1 MHALLVTVGTGGDI
15 FPYIGLG
22 RVLRARGHQVTLVAP
37 EDFASLAAE
46 YGIAF
51 RAVVSLQ
58 ENHELLANPDF
69 WHRFKAGGVA
79 ARWGM
84 RLLERQYQLISELAD
99 GEQTIFVSN
108 PGLVAATIVAQKRG
122 KPMANLILQPWMI
135 PSSIAPPVMF
145 GYEFP
150 RATPRWA
157 LKVFWRLLDT
167 AGDWLVGQE
176 INRIRL
182 SAGLPRVRGILTHWL
197 SPELIIGMFP
207 EWYGPPQADWP
218 RQIRLA
224 GFPMFDGTV
233 QEGLP
238 PGLREFCS
246 AGTPPIVFTFGTGMM
261 HAMKMFN
268 AAVEACRILNR
279 RGIFLTK
286 YTDQLPASVP
296 PFIGHWDFAPF
307 QELFPHC
314 AAVVHHGGIGT
325 TAKALAAGVPQLILP
340 LAFDQPD
347 NGIRMKRLGAGDW
360 LKQRK
365 ISGGSIAERLSRLI
379 TPETHDCCRVLA
391 KRFVAEDSLQIAA
404 DWVEELAERRLS
416 ESTVR

>member
-1 MHALLVTVGTGGDI
+1 
-15 FPYIGLG
+15 
-22 RVLRARGHQVTLVAP
+22 VAP
-37 EDFASLAAE
+37 EDFASLAADHDL
-46 YGIAF
+46 AF
-51 RAVVSLQ
+51 RAVVSVK

-69 WHRFKAGGVA
+69 WHPFKAARVA

-99 GEQTIFVSN
+99 GEQTVFVTN
-108 PGLVAATIVAQKRG
+108 PGLVAATIAAETLRR
-122 KPMANLILQPWMI
+122 PIANLILQPWMI

-157 LKVFWRLLDT
+157 LDLFWRMLD
-167 AGDWLVGQE
+167 AIGDLLVGRD

-207 EWYGPPQADWP
+207 EWYGLPQADWP
-218 RQIRLA
+218 GQIRLA

-233 QEGLP
+233 REGLP
-238 PGLREFCS
+238 AGLQEFCS
-246 AGTPPIVFTFGTGMM
+246 GGTPPIVFTFGTGMM
-261 HAMKMFN
+261 HATKMFN

-286 YTDQLPASVP
+286 YTHQLPVALP
-296 PFIGHWDFAPF
+296 PFIRHWDFAPF

-314 AAVVHHGGIGT
+314 AAVVHHGGAGT
-325 TAKALAAGVPQLILP
+325 TAAGMRAHV
-340 LAFDQPD
+340 
-347 NGIRMKRLGAGDW
+347 G
-360 LKQRK
+360 
-365 ISGGSIAERLSRLI
+365 
-379 TPETHDCCRVLA
+379 
-391 KRFVAEDSLQIAA
+391 
-404 DWVEELAERRLS
+404 
-416 ESTVR
+416 